1 MIISTIILA
10 VTGEGSGAPGS
21 PPKGKGEF
29 RKWIKKQ
36 LNRLTNALKRLAGK
50 AVAAL
55 AGIIGSV
62 AGAISS
68 FLGETVGFLAQHTWT
83 LIAFA
88 VGLIG
93 AWLIQRVQS

>member
-10 VTGEGSGAPGS
+10 ITGGGSSTPGS
-21 PPKGKGEF
+21 PPNDEGEC
-29 RKWIKKQ
+29 RKWFKKQ
-36 LNRLTNALKRLAGK
+36 LNRLANALKRLAGK

-55 AGIIGSV
+55 PGIIGSV
-62 AGAISS
+62 VGATLS
-68 FLGETVGFLAQHTWT
+68 FLSKAVGFLAEHTWA
-83 LIAFA
+83 LIVFA